1 LNQRKPDSTPYL
13 HFAQARAWPGHLTA
27 RPQLLLQRLHKGVY
41 QDKPSESPFAH
52 AHRGEAI
59 RVYVRSMRD
68 EVFAFRRASAPRAH
82 SHRWVAVKRFHRSN
96 ISIFDIVLYFPQ
108 RLS

>member
-1 LNQRKPDSTPYL
+1 LNQRKPDLTPYR

-59 RVYVRSMRD
+59 RVCTFEACGMKFSRSDELVRHVRT
-68 EVFAFRRASAPRAH
+68 H
-82 SHRWVAVKRFHRSN
+82 TGGCVAGGGEE
-96 ISIFDIVLYFPQ
+96 ISQ
-108 RLS
+108 K